1 MVVSEGVAFG
11 AIVTAKATMTMAV
24 MEQLGPHAGFKRKFV
39 DLLMMEGRLV
49 WLLGW
54 WF

>member
-1 MVVSEGVAFG
+1 MVVSEVAFG
-11 AIVTAKATMTMAV
+11 AIVTAKTTMMMAV
-24 MEQLGPHAGFKRKFV
+24 MEQLGPHAGFKRTFV
-39 DLLMMEGRLV
+39 DSLMMEGRLV